1 MGEAPPPP
9 IRFPVEGL
17 SDGVVLLRLPA
28 EADVPALV
36 EACRDPAV
44 QRYTTVPSPYGPEHA
59 REFMRMS
66 EDGAAGRL
74 ELHLVTVDDDSGE
87 LLGTIGT
94 RRHASDVGRWEIGY
108 LLAPTARGR
117 GAATRAVRLLSRFAF
132 ESLGAE
138 RIEIIAEPENRASL
152 RVAERA
158 GFTREG
164 MLRRYRPV
172 RDVRRDMVMY
182 SLLPGELG

>member
-1 MGEAPPPP
+1 VGGAPPPP

-28 EADVPALV
+28 EADVPALL
-36 EACRDPAV
+36 EACQDPAV
-44 QRYTTVPSPYGPEHA
+44 RRYTTVPSPYRPEHA

-66 EDGAAGRL
+66 EGGAAGGL
-74 ELHLVTVDDDSGE
+74 EIHLVTVDAESGQV
-87 LLGTIGT
+87 LGTIGT
-94 RRHASDVGRWEIGY
+94 RRHASDAGCWDIGY
-108 LLAPTARGR
+108 LLAPAARGR
-117 GAATRAVRLLSRFAF
+117 GAATRAVRLMARFAF
-132 ESLGAE
+132 DSLGAE
-138 RIEIIAEPENRASL
+138 RIEIIVEPGNQASL

-164 MLRRYRPV
+164 VLRRYRPV

-182 SLLPGELG
+182 SLLLGELG

>member
-1 MGEAPPPP
+1 VGGAPPPP

-36 EACRDPAV
+36 EACQDPAV
-44 QRYTTVPSPYGPEHA
+44 RRYTTVPSPYRPEHA

-66 EDGAAGRL
+66 EGGAAGGL
-74 ELHLVTVDDDSGE
+74 EIHLVTVDAESGE
-87 LLGTIGT
+87 VLGTIGT
-94 RRHASDVGRWEIGY
+94 RRHGSDAGCWDIGY
-108 LLAPTARGR
+108 LLAPAARGR
-117 GAATRAVRLLSRFAF
+117 GAATRAVLLLARFAF
-132 ESLGAE
+132 DSLGAE
-138 RIEIIAEPENRASL
+138 RIEIIVEPGNEASL

-158 GFTREG
+158 GFSREG
-164 MLRRYRPV
+164 VLRRYRPV

-182 SLLPGELG
+182 SLLLGELG